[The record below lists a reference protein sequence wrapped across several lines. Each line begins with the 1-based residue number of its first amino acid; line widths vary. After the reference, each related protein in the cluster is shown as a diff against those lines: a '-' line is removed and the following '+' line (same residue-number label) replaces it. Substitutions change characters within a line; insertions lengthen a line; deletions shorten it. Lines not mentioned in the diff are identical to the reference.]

1 MLIIYKNLTIRN
13 ATKDDA
19 IILSN
24 WWNDGKVMAH
34 AGFPKGIGTTRN
46 EVELEL
52 SRDSDDVY
60 RRLMIECDDIPIGEM
75 NYRNMGNG
83 IAEIGI
89 KICDFSKQEK
99 GFGKILLS
107 MLINY
112 LFKEMGYS
120 KIILDTNL
128 NNLRA
133 QHVYE
138 ELGFKKLRVNIDSWR
153 NQLGELQ
160 SSIDYEMNKDDF
172 INFAENYYLT

>member
-34 AGFPKGIGTTRN
+34 AGFPKGLGTTPN

-60 RRLMIECDDIPIGEM
+60 RRLMIECEDIPIGEM
-75 NYRNMGNG
+75 NYRNTWNG

-89 KICDFSKQEK
+89 KICDFSKQER

-107 MLINY
+107 MLINS
-112 LFKEMGYS
+112 LFEDMGYS

-172 INFAENYYLT
+172 INFAGNYYLT